1 MSPAPKDA
9 IASNQ
14 TLGLEIALDRPSRT
28 YHPGDRVT
36 GKLIIN
42 SNGISLVGKRTEISA
57 LIIAQFPSNFQQVG
71 RLTQLHLLDR
81 NMTELS

>member
-28 YHPGDRVT
+28 YHPGDSVT

-42 SNGISLVGKRTEISA
+42 SNGISLVGKQTEISA
-57 LIIAQFPSNFQQVG
+57 L
-71 RLTQLHLLDR
+71 LLPRFLQIFNKLD
-81 NMTELS
+81 N